1 MAFKDS
7 AKIPNAISRSGK
19 FISVTEYRVYCT
31 IVGLGRGWVP
41 PSSIQSECALS
52 TPRIVKALRGLE
64 VLGLIET
71 SEKKTSSASGEV
83 KVRVTHQNRWKFSKA
98 HRAHLQDVL

>member
-1 MAFKDS
+1 MEFKDS

-41 PSSIQSECALS
+41 PSSIQNVCALS
-52 TPRIVKALRGLE
+52 TPRIAKALRGLE

-71 SEKKTSSASGEV
+71 SEKKTSASSEV
-83 KVRVTHQNRWKFSKA
+83 KVRVTHQSRWKFSKA
-98 HRAHLQDVL
+98 HLAHLQEVL

>member
-1 MAFKDS
+1 MEFKDS

-31 IVGLGRGWVP
+31 IVGLGRGWVS
-41 PSSIQSECALS
+41 PSSIQSVCALS
-52 TPRIVKALRGLE
+52 APRIAKALRMLE

-71 SEKKTSSASGEV
+71 SEKKTSASGEV
-83 KVRVTHQNRWKFSKA
+83 KVRVTHQRRWKFSKA
-98 HRAHLQDVL
+98 HLAHLQDVL

>member
-1 MAFKDS
+1 MEFKDF
-7 AKIPNAISRSGK
+7 AKIPNAVSRSGK

-31 IVGLGRGWVP
+31 LVGLGRGWVP
-41 PSSIQSECALS
+41 SPSIQSVCALS
-52 TPRIVKALRGLE
+52 APRIGKALRGLK

-71 SEKKTSSASGEV
+71 SERKASAYGEV

-98 HRAHLQDVL
+98 HLAHLQDVL

>member
-1 MAFKDS
+1 MEVKDS

-31 IVGLGRGWVP
+31 IVGLGRDWVP
-41 PSSIQSECALS
+41 PSSIQSVCALS
-52 TPRIVKALRGLE
+52 TPRIAKALRMLE

-71 SEKKTSSASGEV
+71 SEKTSASSEV
-83 KVRVTHQNRWKFSKA
+83 KVRVTHQSRWKFSKA
-98 HRAHLQDVL
+98 HLAHLREVL